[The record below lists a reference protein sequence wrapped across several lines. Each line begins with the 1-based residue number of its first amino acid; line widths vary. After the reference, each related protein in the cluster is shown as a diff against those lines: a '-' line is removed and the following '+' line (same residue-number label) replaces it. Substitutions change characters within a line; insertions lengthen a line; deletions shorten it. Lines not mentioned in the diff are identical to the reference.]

1 MAVGDIVP
9 VPGTRFEDTL
19 ESASPDLL
27 RKMIRGF
34 AQRMMDAE
42 VEAVCGAGYGEV
54 STGRVNSRNGY
65 RPAAA
70 QQALQQRGAFP
81 RGTAAVTARWPPVRP
96 QPCGVGLA
104 FLPGDEPG

>member
-27 RKMIRGF
+27 REMIKGF

-42 VEAVCGAGYGEV
+42 VERCAGRA
-54 STGRVNSRNGY
+54 TGRY
-65 RPAAA
+65 
-70 QQALQQRGAFP
+70 P
-81 RGTAAVTARWPPVRP
+81 RSG
-96 QPCGVGLA
+96 
-104 FLPGDEPG
+104 

>member
-27 RKMIRGF
+27 REMIKGF

-42 VEAVCGAGYGEV
+42 VEAVCGAGYGDLGVENWH
-54 STGRVNSRNGY
+54 SAIRTDSR
-65 RPAAA
+65 
-70 QQALQQRGAFP
+70 
-81 RGTAAVTARWPPVRP
+81 
-96 QPCGVGLA
+96 
-104 FLPGDEPG
+104 